1 MKICCDTG
9 KPIDEMTSFEKLSC
23 HHDHCTGA
31 IDIPDEDCNY
41 NWEEA
46 EYFDNQA
53 FYEYEGKIQLDKL
66 EELPYKEKIK

>member
-1 MKICCDTG
+1 MSEDCQNCG
-9 KPIDEMTSFEKLSC
+9 TSMYCL
-23 HHDHCTGA
+23 
-31 IDIPDEDCNY
+31 DEDNLCPACTNYEY